1 MYIPPLP
8 ILIALLLSRSRSNA
22 SPLSLSLSLTD
33 TEEKHAKDVVVKVVT
48 AMNPLPHPEGTQP
61 CGTYAATATDGPCGA
76 WWMSLHSESVWATV
90 TVTEAAEVDVVTV
103 TGT

>member
-8 ILIALLLSRSRSNA
+8 ILIALLLSRRNSKA
-22 SPLSLSLSLTD
+22 SPLSLSLS
-33 TEEKHAKDVVVKVVT
+33 EENHAKDVVVKVVT
-48 AMNPLPHPEGTQP
+48 AVNPLPHPEGTQP

-90 TVTEAAEVDVVTV
+90 TVTEAAVVGVVTV